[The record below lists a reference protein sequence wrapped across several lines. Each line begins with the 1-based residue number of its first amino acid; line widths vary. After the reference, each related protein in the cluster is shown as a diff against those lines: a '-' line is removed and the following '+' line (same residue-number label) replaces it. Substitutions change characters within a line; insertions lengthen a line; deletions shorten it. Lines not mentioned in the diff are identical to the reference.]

1 MEHILNMVDH
11 LFSSSG
17 WIVHSNGNRN
27 RSYYRKHFELDV
39 FEIKERNQD
48 LYRVTVPL
56 HETSYS
62 VSLPAHLIYD
72 YIYTHLQYC
81 LSRV

>member
-17 WIVHSNGNRN
+17 WIVHSDGKEHRCYF
-27 RSYYRKHFELDV
+27 REHFELDV
-39 FEIKERNQD
+39 FEIKQRNYD
-48 LYRVTVPL
+48 LYRITIPL
-56 HETSYS
+56 PHSSYS
-62 VSLPAHLIYD
+62 VSLPVHLIYD
-72 YIYTHLQYC
+72 YVYSHLQYC